1 AEIYA
6 GAMAAQE
13 LRWLTYLLIDLGEQP
28 RSPPVLY
35 VDNKAMLALCRE
47 HRLEHRTKHIALRY
61 FLAREL
67 QQRGQLRLAYVAS
80 QANTADIFTKALPP
94 GDHQRFCTMLGFP
107 TSTVLVFLS
116 TLCLLNLVSSL
127 SSLPSHFRFSPSALC
142 ARYLWISPLA
152 FLHILKPDYHFVL
165 LCDYLLVAASL
176 ISSPSV
182 PGIWSI
188 YMHPWPGHAA
198 HSSMSVFVLLP
209 HIHSLLLLSNPSAA
223 VAASPLLP
231 SAVAA
236 SPLLQWVRP
245 ISHGSDDCSGHA
257 AARSAGRD
265 RPWRCRHSRQHH
277 ATRQGFWAYLRRRGL
292 IIIFLLMYSPT
303 IKFLQAIKTASGET
317 APTLQSLNNIV
328 DTMLAHVSA
337 MTHLRYI
344 DLDYASGFRAEG
356 IKHLYRL
363 PQLKMLFFTDTDVS
377 DSALEG
383 IGALTSLKLLEL
395 ARTKVTDAD
404 LPHRIGLCSLEQL
417 SLSGCMG
424 VMNVGLVHVG
434 RLTRLQELRLFGT
447 AVTDDGLQQLTAL
460 TKLKSLWTQADYVR
474 SGVMLRTNDDTRRRI
489 GG

>member
-1 AEIYA
+1 MTSMA
-6 GAMAAQE
+6 GSHG
-13 LRWLTYLLIDLGEQP
+13 LTEVVEMRMRALGMQ
-28 RSPPVLY
+28 
-35 VDNKAMLALCRE
+35 
-47 HRLEHRTKHIALRY
+47 LEETR
-61 FLAREL
+61 REL
-67 QQRGQLRLAYVAS
+67 EEAE
-80 QANTADIFTKALPP
+80 
-94 GDHQRFCTMLGFP
+94 
-107 TSTVLVFLS
+107 
-116 TLCLLNLVSSL
+116 
-127 SSLPSHFRFSPSALC
+127 
-142 ARYLWISPLA
+142 
-152 FLHILKPDYHFVL
+152 
-165 LCDYLLVAASL
+165 
-176 ISSPSV
+176 
-182 PGIWSI
+182 
-188 YMHPWPGHAA
+188 
-198 HSSMSVFVLLP
+198 
-209 HIHSLLLLSNPSAA
+209 
-223 VAASPLLP
+223 
-231 SAVAA
+231 
-236 SPLLQWVRP
+236 
-245 ISHGSDDCSGHA
+245 
-257 AARSAGRD
+257 
-265 RPWRCRHSRQHH
+265 
-277 ATRQGFWAYLRRRGL
+277 RRRVAG
-292 IIIFLLMYSPT
+292 ME
-303 IKFLQAIKTASGET
+303 FLQAIKTASGET

-474 SGVMLRTNDDTRRRI
+474 SVYTLESSPCL
-489 GG
+489 